1 MPLTPLFVKA
11 REVDVIVAIDASSD
25 DPNLWV
31 KYVFLLYQ
39 VWSGI
44 SDQEIH

>member
-11 REVDVIVAIDASSD
+11 REVDVIVAVDASSD
-25 DPNLWV
+25 DQNLWV

-39 VWSGI
+39 VSTGI
-44 SDQEIH
+44 SDQKIH